1 MFPKFAQPEPTHLVI
16 PRKAAFSKMG
26 IGSYLEKGYFRETKV
41 KAKKTKNNNKKNAPT
56 NNPRIL
62 PNGICSL
69 LLEVLI

>member
-41 KAKKTKNNNKKNAPT
+41 KQKKQKTTTKKTHQQTTPGFCRMGFVRCCLKY
-56 NNPRIL
+56 
-62 PNGICSL
+62 
-69 LLEVLI
+69 